1 MRKIRRLITGEM
13 MKKLKKQFVCCMCI
27 IEERNLI
34 GDDKLYAR
42 KKNQK

>member
-1 MRKIRRLITGEM
+1 MKKPKLTAREM

-42 KKNQK
+42 KKYQK